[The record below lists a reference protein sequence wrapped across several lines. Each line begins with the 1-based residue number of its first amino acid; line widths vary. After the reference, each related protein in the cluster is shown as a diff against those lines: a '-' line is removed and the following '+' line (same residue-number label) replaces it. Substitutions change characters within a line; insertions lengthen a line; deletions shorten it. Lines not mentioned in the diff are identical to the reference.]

1 MRLHWLRDREA
12 QRQFRFY
19 WRSGKTMLADY
30 YSKHHPAAHHRNM
43 RGEYHTTQAVLDE
56 CRARTDRAA
65 AQEIQANL
73 ASIRES
79 ADMVVH
85 NEIKTKLAKQQKL
98 VQLTQILMQ
107 RNLEMDAE
115 IRALRANSA

>member
-1 MRLHWLRDREA
+1 
-12 QRQFRFY
+12 
-19 WRSGKTMLADY
+19 MLADY

-65 AQEIQANL
+65 AKEIQANL

-79 ADMVVH
+79 ADTVVH
-85 NEIKTKLAKQQKL
+85 NEIKTKLAKQQTL
-98 VQLTQILMQ
+98 VQLVQKYLK
-107 RNLEMDAE
+107 MDAE
-115 IRALRANSA
+115 IRTLRATST